1 MRPARLAR
9 TKIIAF
15 VFFKLR
21 ENQWPFGEIA
31 GYTFQHEINTLQES
45 PMDLIG
51 FLYGLGVLHGVILAG
66 ILFFMRSEH
75 RVANAFM
82 AALVA
87 CIALRFLS
95 NWLIRSGVFIQ
106 NPQWSLLSS
115 PLDFAWG
122 PLLYLYAYS
131 MSGRKLGAKHVL
143 HFIPCLLLFSAP
155 ITFASYPREQQL
167 EFLTYF
173 WSNRENQELGERV
186 LGRMSAFWRTWMDMR
201 LQGSFFSIQFGI
213 YCYLVLRQVQKHK
226 LSLERHF
233 SFTEQMDLR
242 WLRTLTFVCVLFLM
256 LFLVFNRAGL
266 VLFGHFEITALS
278 PNTPFLFLVVAI
290 YGIGIA
296 ALYQPPIHTGAS
308 RETGSDVGGAA
319 GLEKDQDSTEYVES
333 ASAAQESAIPTEPAR
348 GKYARSSIKLEDAQ
362 RYKIRLMET
371 MQEKKLYLDCDLTL
385 RELAAEAGLS
395 YHQTSQ
401 VINGQMNQRFFSF
414 VNNYRIGLAKE
425 LMADPKTRKM
435 AIVDL
440 AVEVGFKSKSSFY
453 DAFKKVTQITP
464 TQFKKEL
471 EANS

>member
-1 MRPARLAR
+1 
-9 TKIIAF
+9 
-15 VFFKLR
+15 
-21 ENQWPFGEIA
+21 
-31 GYTFQHEINTLQES
+31 
-45 PMDLIG
+45 MDLIG

-66 ILFFMRSEH
+66 ILFFVRSEH

-82 AALVA
+82 ATLVA

-95 NWLIRSGVFIQ
+95 NWLIRNGVFID

-155 ITFASYPREQQL
+155 ITFALYSREHQL

-173 WSNRENQELGERV
+173 WSNRENQELGEIV
-186 LGRMSAFWRTWMDMR
+186 LGRMPVFWRTWMDMH

-242 WLRTLTFVCVLFLM
+242 WLRTLTFVCVLFLI

-296 ALYQPPIHTGAS
+296 ALYQPPMRDVEVHTAKEENTS
-308 RETGSDVGGAA
+308 MPE
-319 GLEKDQDSTEYVES
+319 
-333 ASAAQESAIPTEPAR
+333 AAQQPAEPAPA
-348 GKYARSSIKLEDAQ
+348 KYVRSSIKLEDAQ
-362 RYKIRLMET
+362 RYKICLMET

-414 VNNYRIGLAKE
+414 VNNYRIALAKE
-425 LMADPKTRKM
+425 LLADPKTRKM

-471 EANS
+471 EIKL

>member
-1 MRPARLAR
+1 
-9 TKIIAF
+9 
-15 VFFKLR
+15 
-21 ENQWPFGEIA
+21 
-31 GYTFQHEINTLQES
+31 
-45 PMDLIG
+45 MDLIG
-51 FLYGLGVLHGVILAG
+51 FLYGLGILHGAILAG

-75 RVANAFM
+75 RVANAFI

-87 CIALRFLS
+87 CIAIRFLN
-95 NWLIRSGVFIQ
+95 NWLVRNGVYIN

-155 ITFASYPREQQL
+155 ITFALYPRDQQL
-167 EFLTYF
+167 EFLSYF
-173 WSNRENQELGERV
+173 WSNRENQELGEIV
-186 LGRMSAFWRTWMDMR
+186 LGRMPIFWRTWMDMH

-213 YCYLVLRQVQKHK
+213 YCYLVLRQVQKHR

-242 WLRTLTFVCVLFLM
+242 WLRTLTFVCVLFLI
-256 LFLVFNRAGL
+256 LFLVFNRGGL

-296 ALYQPPIHTGAS
+296 ALYQPPIRDAQEHTPKEESTAIP
-308 RETGSDVGGAA
+308 EVGQAP
-319 GLEKDQDSTEYVES
+319 TES
-333 ASAAQESAIPTEPAR
+333 APA
-348 GKYARSSIKLEDAQ
+348 KYVRSSIKLEDAQ

-385 RELAAEAGLS
+385 RDLAAEAGLS

-425 LMADPKTRKM
+425 LLADPKTRKM

-471 EANS
+471 ETLI